1 MSLINQDNQTY
12 NFYVESEIER
22 LNYLITAS
30 EENTFCFVSIL
41 DDNREEVCEFKSKL
55 SLTENEDLELV
66 ISRNKSNEEIHFL
79 KQNAIL
85 KIDFNLDGIQTH
97 AECFVREFESIEDN
111 IIINISAPFKMIRV
125 QRRVHPRITVPS
137 SFEIFVTLDKNKEE
151 LSRLRAVNI
160 SLGGIAVLASA
171 SQQVISNGMIF
182 HNSFIELPFKV
193 NNIFQIPMKISYA
206 KLINKE
212 ILPQDLIDKDT
223 RNSWYH
229 LGIKFENSNVSLEDS
244 IKMAIYQ
251 ISKNN

>member
-1 MSLINQDNQTY
+1 MSLINQDSQTY

-41 DDNREEVCEFKSKL
+41 DDNREEACEFKSQL
-55 SLTENEDLELV
+55 ALTENEELELV
-66 ISRNKSNEEIHFL
+66 VSRSKSNEKIIFL

-97 AECFVREFESIEDN
+97 AECFVREFEVIEDN
-111 IIINISAPFKMIRV
+111 VIINISAPFKMIRV

-137 SFEIFVTLDKNKEE
+137 SFEIFVTLDNNKKE
-151 LSRLRAVNI
+151 LSKLKAINI
-160 SLGGIAVLASA
+160 SQGGIAVLASA
-171 SQQVISNGMIF
+171 SQQEIYNGMIF
-182 HNSFIELPFKV
+182 HHSFIELPFKV
-193 NNIFQIPMKISYA
+193 NNIFQVPMKISYA
-206 KLINKE
+206 KAINKE
-212 ILPQDLIDKDT
+212 ILPQDLLEQNTKY
-223 RNSWYH
+223 SWYH
-229 LGIKFENSNVSLEDS
+229 LGIKFENSNVLLEES